1 MNLVEATV
9 DYSLEEAVKRRQEA
23 SAAYKDHIIYKALVY
38 GMPLDEML
46 TPEIYMSA
54 KAWRKLGSE
63 HRQTA
68 QWKQESGLQRF
79 RK

>member
-1 MNLVEATV
+1 MNPVKAAV
-9 DYSLEEAVKRRQEA
+9 NYSLEEAVKRRHEA
-23 SAAYKDHIIYKALVY
+23 SAAYKDRVIYKALVY

-46 TPEIYMSA
+46 TPEIYMSD
-54 KAWRKLGSE
+54 KAWRKLGSG